1 MNPRARPRVSLK
13 GVIRLIKEELKQ
25 IYYINKEIL
34 MWQKELDRIECKSL
48 VKGQEITDMPFG
60 SGTSDKVADRATEK
74 ADIEAVI
81 KGLLAKIQI
90 QRRKIIDYIESIDDS
105 LLRQVMFL
113 RNVSCMSWNQ
123 VACELGSSENCVKQM
138 YSRHFRSEEKGS

>member
-1 MNPRARPRVSLK
+1 MT
-13 GVIRLIKEELKQ
+13 KEELKQ

-34 MWQKELDRIECKSL
+34 MWQKELDRLQCKSL

-60 SGTSDKVADRATEK
+60 SGTSDKVADLA
-74 ADIEAVI
+74 IEIVDTKAVI
-81 KGLLAKIQI
+81 KGMLAEIQI
-90 QRRKIIDYIESIDDS
+90 QRRKIIDYIEGIDDS

-123 VACELGSSENCVKQM
+123 VANELGKTETCVKKL
-138 YSRHFRSEEKGS
+138 YSRHFGKE